1 MYYTYAYLREDKTPY
16 YIGKGKGNRLN
27 EKKGRPCNL
36 PPKERIIKLKQNLT
50 EEEAFKH
57 EIYMIS
63 VFGRID
69 LGTGILRN
77 KTNGGDGASGAI
89 ITEETREKL
98 RASNIGK
105 KKSDKARKNMSIART
120 GKKDS
125 EETKLKKRLTHLGR
139 KQTPEEIEKRRRTR
153 CKKLYKII
161 SPENVVEYTISISD
175 YCIKNG
181 LHSSRM
187 YDVANGKRENY
198 KNYRIMEVNNDEG
211 TTF

>member
-1 MYYTYAYLREDKTPY
+1 MYYTYAYLREDRTPY

-125 EETKLKKRLTHLGR
+125 EETKLKKRLTHLGK

-175 YCIKNG
+175 FCSKNN
-181 LHSSRM
+181 LHTSHM
-187 YDVANGKRENY
+187 YAVANGRKQHFKGY
-198 KNYRIMEVNNDEG
+198 KIMEVNRDES
-211 TTF
+211 TTL